1 MTKRWWAL
9 AALLLP
15 LAGWAQLACVD
26 WKAIDFVDGKR
37 RCMEDYVFT
46 GNPPVG
52 KREALPDLIAPNR
65 NYVVVAPVGPSCP
78 AVYAAS
84 LSSRFGRVALADAD
98 EMISTARQECS
109 AALKGAAA
117 GGGCE
122 CQIVVNQGLSPMTL
136 PQFEALFARVDG
148 ATAAVPEPPPACD
161 ARERLSFAEGK
172 SACLSEFTLN
182 AVDAAGGS
190 RPPAQLLQ
198 PGVPYAL
205 AATRNTDTCPMATGL
220 VIDAGAPNPGFDPT
234 DPRRRQSAALSACN
248 AQMARL
254 APRTFC
260 GCELVVSDGK
270 ALLPRE
276 EFERRYWSKEKKDA
290 EATRIALAM
299 HAEGARQNP
308 GAESDPVKAVEQ
320 SIPPPSREELLAAL
334 QKRLAELE
342 AARAA
347 APAAVAVAPPAPA
360 PVNAPRLSARALVI
374 GNSRYLSFGALANPS
389 RDARAIAAKLRSFG
403 IEVDLVLDAQRDDII
418 HALNEHSRKSAG
430 KDVSILFYAGHG
442 VQVEGI
448 NYLIPINMRAD
459 GLSAGYVKLA
469 GISLNAALDYLPA
482 KTRLVFLDA
491 CRDNPATRSLVA
503 TRGGATAGLAPVNA
517 ASGTLLS
524 YATRDGA
531 TADDGDGQNS
541 PYTTALLRHL
551 DTPAD
556 ISLVLRQVRQTV
568 LQLTGGRQE
577 PWEYGSLVGEQ
588 IVLPLLARK

>member
-1 MTKRWWAL
+1 MIKRFVGLLAL
-9 AALLLP
+9 VALLGP
-15 LAGWAQLACVD
+15 PAGWAQPSA
-26 WKAIDFVDGKR
+26 
-37 RCMEDYVFT
+37 
-46 GNPPVG
+46 
-52 KREALPDLIAPNR
+52 
-65 NYVVVAPVGPSCP
+65 APVHAAGASCDFKDRLTFAEGGAACLSDYTLGQQRP
-78 AVYAAS
+78 TGFFSTVQDLLRPGGRYAVAATVGH
-84 LSSRFGRVALADAD
+84 LTCPRVVALAQ
-98 EMISTARQECS
+98 TANDPG
-109 AALKGAAA
+109 L
-117 GGGCE
+117 
-122 CQIVVNQGLSPMTL
+122 IVSGPS
-136 PQFEALFARVDG
+136 RD
-148 ATAAVPEPPPACD
+148 ATALAACKTALSRVSATPDCQCEVVILDGTVSARKSDFDNRFLRDELKPSPTVAQAPPPAP
-161 ARERLSFAEGK
+161 
-172 SACLSEFTLN
+172 T
-182 AVDAAGGS
+182 
-190 RPPAQLLQ
+190 PQ
-198 PGVPYAL
+198 PGVIEP
-205 AATRNTDTCPMATGL
+205 
-220 VIDAGAPNPGFDPT
+220 
-234 DPRRRQSAALSACN
+234 
-248 AQMARL
+248 
-254 APRTFC
+254 
-260 GCELVVSDGK
+260 E
-270 ALLPRE
+270 
-276 EFERRYWSKEKKDA
+276 
-290 EATRIALAM
+290 
-299 HAEGARQNP
+299 
-308 GAESDPVKAVEQ
+308 
-320 SIPPPSREELLAAL
+320 PSRNDLLESL

-342 AARAA
+342 AARAGT
-347 APAAVAVAPPAPA
+347 A
-360 PVNAPRLSARALVI
+360 PVIATAPRLSARALVI
-374 GNSRYLSFGALANPS
+374 GNGRYLSFGALANPT

-418 HALNEHSRKSAG
+418 HALNEYSRKSAG

-588 IVLPLLARK
+588 IVLPLLAR